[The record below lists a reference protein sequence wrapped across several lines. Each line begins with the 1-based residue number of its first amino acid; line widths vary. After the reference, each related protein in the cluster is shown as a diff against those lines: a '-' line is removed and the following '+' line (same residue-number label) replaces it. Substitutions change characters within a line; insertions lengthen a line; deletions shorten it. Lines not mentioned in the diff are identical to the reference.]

1 MEDNKV
7 VKKREEINLEDKWK
21 LEKIYANE
29 DAWEKDFNILKK
41 ESPKL
46 REFAGKLND
55 KEEILKYLELNE
67 KVSRLGETL
76 YVYAHMKSDEDTSNQ
91 KYQSYMNKI
100 DAFMAEF
107 ASYGAFFVPEI
118 LALPDEFIKDLI
130 KNDERFKI
138 YEFMLMDILKEKPHI
153 LTKEMEELLA
163 LASDCLDAPSSIHN
177 MLTNAD
183 MSFGNIKD
191 EDGDEVE
198 LTEGNYSS
206 FIKSKDRSVREAAF
220 KRLFGE
226 YKKFD
231 NTLATTLTSSVK
243 SFNFS
248 ARVRK
253 YESPIEASLSP
264 NDIPVSVY
272 ENAIKTINDNLS
284 SLHRYVK
291 IKKKLLGLEQ
301 MHMYDLYV
309 PIIEVEKEKISFDEG
324 VKIANEGLKPLG
336 EEYLNLFN
344 EGINSGWIDKY
355 ENKGKR
361 GGAYSWGGY
370 DTMPYV
376 LLNYHNELNDVSTLV
391 HEMGHSLHSYYSRK
405 TQPYYYAGYTL
416 FCAEVASTTNEAL
429 LIHYLIEKEQ
439 DKKKKLYLINQELEQ
454 IRTTVF
460 RQLMFAEFEL
470 YTHNAL
476 NAGEALTAADYSAK
490 WHELNANY
498 FGPDMVVDEDI
509 DMEWARIPHFYS
521 DFYVYQYAT
530 GYAAASAFANAILEG
545 KENAVEKY
553 KGFLKAGGSKYPID
567 ILKDAGVDMTTS
579 EPLEATI
586 HRFNEVLDRLEEFE
600 LENFNDIK
608 RGSYRVPFL
617 LLFVIKIYSQY

>member
-138 YEFMLMDILKEKPHI
+138 YEFMLMDILKEKQHI

-183 MSFGNIKD
+183 MTFGNIKD

-324 VKIANEGLKPLG
+324 VKLANEGLKPLG

-586 HRFNEVLDRLEEFE
+586 HRFNELLDMLEEF
-600 LENFNDIK
+600 
-608 RGSYRVPFL
+608 
-617 LLFVIKIYSQY
+617 

>member
-163 LASDCLDAPSSIHN
+163 LASDCLDAPSRIHN

-183 MSFGNIKD
+183 MTFGNIKD

-301 MHMYDLYV
+301 MHMYNLYV

-324 VKIANEGLKPLG
+324 VKLANEGLKPLG

-586 HRFNEVLDRLEEFE
+586 HRFNELLDMLEEF
-600 LENFNDIK
+600 
-608 RGSYRVPFL
+608 
-617 LLFVIKIYSQY
+617 